1 MILIN
6 FVLTDLKLS
15 GCRQSV
21 NLNFSVF
28 IYHKH
33 TPMKFDYL
41 QKTLPRD
48 FPTRNAVVVFSNK
61 LSYFNRLNAF
71 FTLYCHVLGV
81 TALICH
87 QTVLA
92 FQNTAFWPRTRYI
105 CQQDITNA
113 PNKMSC
119 TDCGSIITA
128 KQRKLQ

>member
-1 MILIN
+1 
-6 FVLTDLKLS
+6 
-15 GCRQSV
+15 
-21 NLNFSVF
+21 
-28 IYHKH
+28 
-33 TPMKFDYL
+33 MKFDYL

-92 FQNTAFWPRTRYI
+92 FQNTAF
-105 CQQDITNA
+105 
-113 PNKMSC
+113 
-119 TDCGSIITA
+119 
-128 KQRKLQ
+128 